1 MGEKEVMAILEK
13 IGMED
18 KLKLLSET
26 DKAYVRG
33 YIDRAFLE
41 QRAKAPTKHEKAK
54 GTNK

>member
-1 MGEKEVMAILEK
+1 MGEKEVMSILEK

-41 QRAKAPTKHEKAK
+41 QRAKSPNKNEKAK